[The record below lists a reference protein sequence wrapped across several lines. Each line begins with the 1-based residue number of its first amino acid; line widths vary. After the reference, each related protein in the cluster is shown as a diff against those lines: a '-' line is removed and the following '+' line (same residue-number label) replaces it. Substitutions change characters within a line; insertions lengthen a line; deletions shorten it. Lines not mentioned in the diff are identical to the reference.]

1 MRLKRFLATTVAIG
15 AITAGGAV
23 LAQPATAVENQPPA
37 AVSSPAAA
45 AWKYWGE
52 YTTLGACQFSGR
64 YGLAFRGWN
73 EYQCWPAGDSWDLVY
88 R

>member
-1 MRLKRFLATTVAIG
+1 MRLKRFLATTVAVG
-15 AITAGGAV
+15 AITAGGAF
-23 LAQPATAVENQPPA
+23 LAQPATAAESQPSA

-52 YTTLGACQFSGR
+52 YATLGDCQVAGQL
-64 YGLAFRGWN
+64 GVAFHGWN